1 MDVIV
6 QNGAKDYGA
15 EIINVH
21 SPNILAEK
29 KHSTY
34 RKQAKEKLICK

>member
-6 QNGAKDYGA
+6 QNGTKDYGA

-21 SPNILAEK
+21 SPNILAAK

-34 RKQAKEKLICK
+34 RLNRLKKS